1 MIEESREL
9 SETEKKIILHSTPR
23 IGRYK
28 MAGAFGQYFWNW
40 DLPTGRT
47 VNVRYSGDIK
57 PLLDKENITVVFSD

>member
-1 MIEESREL
+1 
-9 SETEKKIILHSTPR
+9 
-23 IGRYK
+23 